1 MKLIIISGRS
11 GSGKST
17 AIQVL
22 EDIGFYCID
31 NLPAALLPETINYL
45 LSCADQDLSAPEPE
59 LTAHSEVANAP
70 GVHDKIA
77 LCIDARNPFKHLEQ
91 LPGIISTLKSG
102 KDNFDI
108 DFIYLDA
115 SDEIL
120 IQRYSATRR
129 RHPMA
134 DQVQGLKSSIE
145 YENTVLSAI
154 ADLASIRIDTTHL
167 TLYQLRDVIKYRVAE
182 RTEQNLSLQFLSFG
196 FKHGVPLDADIVYD
210 LRILPNPYWIAELRS
225 FNGMQQPVMDFLK
238 QQPLVTEMI
247 ADIKTYIEKWLPHF
261 CANNRSYITIA
272 LGCTGGQ
279 HRSVYIA
286 EQLTGHFRPL
296 MDNVSVYHRELKR

>member
-1 MKLIIISGRS
+1 MKLIIISGKS

-31 NLPAALLPETINYL
+31 NLPAALLQQTIHYL
-45 LSCADQDLSAPEPE
+45 
-59 LTAHSEVANAP
+59 HSTQSTDKNSQISTQ
-70 GVHDKIA
+70 DKIA
-77 LCIDARNPFKHLEQ
+77 LCIDARNPLENLEQ
-91 LPGIISTLKSG
+91 LPQIIAELNKG
-102 KDNFDI
+102 DRKIEI

-134 DQVQGLKSSIE
+134 NQAQGLQSSIE
-145 YENTVLSAI
+145 YENKVLAPI

-167 TLYQLRDVIKYRVAE
+167 SLYELRDRIKFRVAQ
-182 RTEQNLSLQFLSFG
+182 RTEQSLSLQFISIG
-196 FKHGVPLDADIVYD
+196 FKQGVPLDSDIVYD
-210 LRILPNPYWIAELRS
+210 LRMLPNPYWVPELRS
-225 FNGMQQPVMDFLK
+225 FNGRQQPVITFLAG
-238 QQPLVTEMI
+238 QPLVTEMI
-247 ADIKTYIEKWLPHF
+247 SDITNYIEKWLPHF
-261 CANNRSYITIA
+261 KTNNRSYVTVA

-286 EQLTGHFRPL
+286 EQLTKHFSPL
-296 MDNVSVYHRELKR
+296 MDNVSVYHRETKS

>member
-1 MKLIIISGRS
+1 MSS
-11 GSGKST
+11 
-17 AIQVL
+17 
-22 EDIGFYCID
+22 
-31 NLPAALLPETINYL
+31 
-45 LSCADQDLSAPEPE
+45 ADQDLSAPGTEQTNQP
-59 LTAHSEVANAP
+59 TVAKTP
-70 GVHDKIA
+70 GIHDKIA

-102 KDNFDI
+102 KDDFDI

-115 SDEIL
+115 SDETL

-167 TLYQLRDVIKYRVAE
+167 SLYQLRDVIKYRVAE
-182 RTEQNLSLQFLSFG
+182 RTEQNLSLQFISFG

-225 FNGMQQPVMDFLK
+225 FNGTQQPVVDFLEK
-238 QQPLVTEMI
+238 QSLVTEMI
-247 ADIKTYIEKWLPHF
+247 TDIKTYLEKWLPHF
-261 CANNRSYITIA
+261 RTNNRSYITVA

-296 MDNVSVYHRELKR
+296 MDNVSIYHRELKR

>member
-45 LSCADQDLSAPEPE
+45 LSSCDQDLTAPAPAHSAQPE
-59 LTAHSEVANAP
+59 LPKSAAVQ
-70 GVHDKIA
+70 DKIA
-77 LCIDARNPFKHLEQ
+77 LCIDARNPFKHLSQ
-91 LPGIISTLKSG
+91 LPGIIATLKSG
-102 KDNFDI
+102 KQNFDI

-115 SDEIL
+115 SDETL

-145 YENTVLSAI
+145 YEKTVLSAI
-154 ADLASIRIDTTHL
+154 ADMASIRIDTTHL
-167 TLYQLRDVIKYRVAE
+167 SLYQLRDVIKYRVAE

-225 FNGMQQPVMDFLK
+225 FNGLEQPVIEFLEK
-238 QQPLVTEMI
+238 QPLVTQMI
-247 ADIKTYIEKWLPHF
+247 DDIKAYLEKWLPHF
-261 CANNRSYITIA
+261 RTNNRSYVTIA

-286 EQLTGHFRPL
+286 EQLTGHFLPL
-296 MDNVSVYHRELKR
+296 MDNVSVYHREIKR